1 MVPFQGVD
9 LLTALMDS
17 PEAERQAVPSTTFVM
32 TSPNVTF
39 FIFMYIC
46 MCALVYVCAPYTC
59 RSPQRS
65 EEGVKSSEI

>member
-17 PEAERQAVPSTTFVM
+17 PEAERQAVPSITFVM

-39 FIFMYIC
+39 FYFYVYM
-46 MCALVYVCAPYTC
+46 YVCPSVCVCTIYMQEPTEVRGGC
-59 RSPQRS
+59 
-65 EEGVKSSEI
+65 